1 PEAGVQA
8 APNDAIREDLDI
20 LLARWDIIKVNQQTL
35 VDGGELNEEQKTEI
49 FHDLLVELADL
60 EHLLH
65 DYKDYSE
72 RAH

>member
-49 FHDLLVELADL
+49 FHDLLVELNDL